1 MKKLVLALAL
11 VAGASQAQAATL
23 AAPFFG
29 CKLKADIVETKSSVE
44 LLIIRGETVV
54 GYGTSVCADIV
65 GQKYK
70 QNVAV
75 TIQSGGI
82 GPAINGPLQGLTIYA
97 VRAGITGVDGMEG
110 TYQLAAG
117 PRLGLIGARVGLLAG
132 VQVSGSGV
140 GAGIEAV
147 IENRFSVGIDLGGMA
162 LTVKPTSKVV
172 KARY

>member
-1 MKKLVLALAL
+1 MKVLVLALAL
-11 VAGASQAQAATL
+11 VAGATAQARP

-29 CKLKADIVETKSSVE
+29 CKLKANIVETQSSVE

-54 GYGTSVCADIV
+54 GYGTSVCSDIV
-65 GQKYK
+65 GQQTK
-70 QNVAV
+70 QNVKV

-97 VRAGITGVDGMEG
+97 ARVGITGVNGMEG

-117 PRLGLIGARVGLLAG
+117 PRIGLINARAGLMGG

-162 LTVKPTSKVV
+162 LTVVPTSKGVRT
-172 KARY
+172 RY

>member
-11 VAGASQAQAATL
+11 VAGASASATP

-54 GYGTSVCADIV
+54 GYGTSACMDIV
-65 GQKYK
+65 GQTTR
-70 QNVAV
+70 QNVAI

-82 GPAINGPLQGLTIYA
+82 GPAFNGPLQGLKIYA
-97 VRAGITGVDGMEG
+97 VRAGLTGVDGMEG

-117 PRLGLIGARVGLLAG
+117 PRLGLIAARVGLMAG
-132 VQVSGSGV
+132 VQISGSGV
-140 GAGIEAV
+140 GAGVEAV
-147 IENRFSVGIDLGGMA
+147 IENRFSVGLDLGGMA
-162 LTVKPTSKVV
+162 MTVVPTSKAI
-172 KARY
+172 KTRY